1 MHSRLRGFLFWIIYG
16 AWECKRIEM
25 FLAWALGCLK
35 LEGVLTC
42 VQILSTQNQKVISK
56 N

>member
-1 MHSRLRGFLFWIIYG
+1 MMPGSK
-16 AWECKRIEM
+16 CIEM

-42 VQILSTQNQKVISK
+42 VQNLLTQSQKVINK